1 MESIFLN
8 VEAVNTHREKPQVR
22 EGGIWGI
29 NYSPPNGG
37 DTFWGEKIRFWGEH
51 SPPTNTKLFAPQNVD
66 VSRPPAEALITVPE
80 HY

>member
-29 NYSPPNGG
+29 NYSPPPHGG
-37 DTFWGEKIRFWGEH
+37 DTFWDEKIRFWGEQN
-51 SPPTNTKLFAPQNVD
+51 PPQT
-66 VSRPPAEALITVPE
+66 
-80 HY
+80 